1 LHYKGLISA
10 MTDNT
15 KLKPGLYYSS
25 QFGCIIGSV
34 LDNNETKIIDYD
46 QISQIVNKIK
56 NENTITNNI
65 QTYILQVSY
74 IINFYLYINITKD

>member
-1 LHYKGLISA
+1 LHYKGPISA

-15 KLKPGLYYSS
+15 KLKPGLRYLL

-46 QISQIVNKIK
+46 QIFQIVNKIK
-56 NENTITNNI
+56 NENAMFK
-65 QTYILQVSY
+65 YI
-74 IINFYLYINITKD
+74 FYK